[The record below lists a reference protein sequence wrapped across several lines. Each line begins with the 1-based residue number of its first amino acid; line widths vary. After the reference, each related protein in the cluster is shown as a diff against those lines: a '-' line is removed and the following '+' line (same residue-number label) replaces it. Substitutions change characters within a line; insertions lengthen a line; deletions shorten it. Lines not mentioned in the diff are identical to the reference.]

1 MQGLLNSHTYAGPQ
15 LLDFYL
21 LCELL
26 EVLSFPGGFF
36 RIPLLGLGFEVTI
49 HDKSNDD
56 SLPHHTTT
64 FPAREPRY
72 PQEERGRIRDLQSSR
87 DPHLRC
93 CVINCLKHP
102 VQVSYPAPGDSTR
115 KVKFQQSLAAASY
128 Q

>member
-1 MQGLLNSHTYAGPQ
+1 MQGLLNSHTYSGPQ

-87 DPHLRC
+87 GPIQMLC
-93 CVINCLKHP
+93 
-102 VQVSYPAPGDSTR
+102 
-115 KVKFQQSLAAASY
+115 QQLSEASSASQLSSSRRQY
-128 Q
+128 T